1 MASWWWE
8 IGVGYAKPSPP
19 LPLFIM
25 AFICVDWEKEMVI
38 LINGKVGRARC
49 PTKARMTHSLNYHST
64 RKNPKY
70 NRNAWSFNE
79 KLKSPRL
86 ERHNMQNLISKARN
100 GIIKIKTINKDLWID
115 YYFLSIICATF
126 HSTQLFHATL
136 VLSYFISLSWSYSC
150 FAAGY
155 HPNFISENIPSIQQY
170 FSFYRLE
177 DGLVL
182 SKSTVCCFKLWIQNT
197 SLFIVRELVCK
208 LRNFNEIES
217 V

>member
-1 MASWWWE
+1 MPSWWWE

-38 LINGKVGRARC
+38 LINGKVWRARC

-126 HSTQLFHATL
+126 HSTQLFHATV

-150 FAAGY
+150 IAAGY

-170 FSFYRLE
+170 FSFCRLE

-182 SKSTVCCFKLWIQNT
+182 SKSRVCCFKLWIQST
-197 SLFIVRELVCK
+197 SLFIVRGPSLQTHK
-208 LRNFNEIES
+208 F
-217 V
+217 